1 MRTTTLP
8 SGTTVPVLGQGTW
21 GMGETPADRRR
32 EIDALQAGL
41 DLGMCL
47 IDTAEMYG
55 DGAAEELV
63 GEALAGRRDS
73 SFLVTKV
80 YPHNASRAGT
90 IAACERSLRRLAT
103 DRIDLYLL
111 HWRGQVPLAETVAA
125 FEELVRAGKIRY
137 WGVSNFDVADMEAL
151 CEAPGGTDCATNQV
165 LYNLTRRG
173 IEYDL
178 LPWCAE
184 HAMPVMAY
192 SPLEQTRLLQGA
204 ELTGIAARLG
214 ATPAQVALAWVLRQQ
229 GVIAIPKAGSADH
242 VRQNRKALEVQLQVD
257 DVALLDRVFRPPTRK
272 VALEML

>member
-8 SGTTVPVLGQGTW
+8 SGMAVPVLGQGTW

-41 DLGMCL
+41 DLGMSL

-125 FEELVRAGKIRY
+125 FEELVRAGKIRF

-151 CEAPGGTDCATNQV
+151 YKAPGGTDCATNQV

-229 GVIAIPKAGSADH
+229 GVVAIPKAGSADH
-242 VRQNRKALEVQLQVD
+242 VRQNRKALDVQLQVD